1 MAQYIDAIVT
11 PVPKKNIALY
21 KKSAKVMVKIFK
33 EYGALHYGE
42 YAADDVQWGKTT
54 SFPRSVKLKPTE
66 TVFFSYVIYKS
77 KAQRNSIMKK
87 MMKDPRMQDPAMMP
101 FDGKRMIYG
110 SFKKFV
116 EM

>member
-1 MAQYIDAIVT
+1 MAQYVDAFVT
-11 PVPKKNIALY
+11 PVPKENINLY
-21 KKSAKVMVKIFK
+21 KKSAKMMAKILK
-33 EYGALHYGE
+33 GLGALE
-42 YAADDVQWGKTT
+42 YTEYSADDLKWGKST

-66 TVFFSYVIYKS
+66 VVFFAYITYKS

-87 MMKDPRMQDPAMMP
+87 VMNDPRMQDPAMMP

-116 EM
+116 QM